1 MEARL
6 FVKICPPIPLSIDSH
21 FVKMRHLTPLVT
33 PLVVHAGDDFTCG
46 VPCFVSE
53 FRHFYRVIEVP

>member
-6 FVKICPPIPLSIDSH
+6 FVKICTPIPFSIDSH
-21 FVKMRHLTPLVT
+21 FVEMRHLTPLVV
-33 PLVVHAGDDFTCG
+33 LAGDDVTCG